1 MTKIINGFKVHLVDI
16 PPDPINNYEI
26 YINKN
31 TFIRFCCYHIHCE
44 TSNCPFSYHDG
55 NEKNKCVISHFS
67 QHRNTLKA
75 KQVLGLKILKPRKS
89 NDKSN

>member
-16 PPDPINNYEI
+16 PPDSINNYEI

-31 TFIRFCCYHIHCE
+31 TFIRFCCYHINCDE
-44 TSNCPFSYHDG
+44 DNCPFSYHDG
-55 NEKNKCVISHFS
+55 EKKNCAISHIS
-67 QHRNTLKA
+67 QWRNTLKA
-75 KQVLGLKILKPRKS
+75 KQILGLKILKPRKP

>member
-1 MTKIINGFKVHLVDI
+1 MTKTINGFKVHLVDI
-16 PPDPINNYEI
+16 LPDSINNYEI

-31 TFIRFCCYHIHCE
+31 TFIRFCCYHIDCDE
-44 TSNCPFSYHDG
+44 DNCPFSYHDG
-55 NEKNKCVISHFS
+55 EKTNCAISHNS
-67 QHRNTLKA
+67 QGRNTLKA

>member
-1 MTKIINGFKVHLVDI
+1 MTKTINGLKVHLVDTI
-16 PPDPINNYEI
+16 PDSINNYEI

-31 TFIRFCCYHIHCE
+31 TFIRFCCYHINCE

-55 NEKNKCVISHFS
+55 EKYNCVISRYS

-75 KQVLGLKILKPRKS
+75 KQILGLKILKPRKP
-89 NDKSN
+89 NDKSS